1 MPFCRSS
8 VKQFPRM
15 KTIAT
20 RAKINGCLMAII
32 LVSQCSTVTAAD
44 FSVVN
49 NGSGSYSINSLSNP
63 GLTLHR
69 GTTYTFQINA
79 NNHPFWIKTVQG
91 NGNRNGYAAGVAN
104 NGVQVGILTLVLP
117 TNAPSTLY
125 YNCEND
131 TPMTGVIT
139 VINPPVPPAPR
150 ILDLAVGTNL
160 NLRFI
165 GSNTFSY
172 FPEYKTNL
180 ANTNWFALTVTKT
193 NATQNG
199 TNDVICGK
207 PPGNTVFI
215 RIRAQ

>member
-1 MPFCRSS
+1 MA
-8 VKQFPRM
+8 VV
-15 KTIAT
+15 
-20 RAKINGCLMAII
+20 LMAAGA
-32 LVSQCSTVTAAD
+32 SAGAAD
-44 FSVVN
+44 FTVVN

-69 GTTYTFQINA
+69 GRTYTFQINA

-91 NGNRNGYAAGVAN
+91 NGKNNGYTAGVAN
-104 NGVQVGILTLVLP
+104 NGEEIGILTLTLP

-125 YNCEND
+125 YNCEQD
-131 TPMTGVIT
+131 TPMTGIIT

-150 ILDLAVGTNL
+150 ILKLAVSTNL
-160 NLRFI
+160 NLRFT

-180 ANTNWFALTVTKT
+180 STTNWFALTVTKT
-193 NATQNG
+193 NATPNG

-207 PPGNTVFI
+207 PPGNAVFI
-215 RIRAQ
+215 RVRAQ